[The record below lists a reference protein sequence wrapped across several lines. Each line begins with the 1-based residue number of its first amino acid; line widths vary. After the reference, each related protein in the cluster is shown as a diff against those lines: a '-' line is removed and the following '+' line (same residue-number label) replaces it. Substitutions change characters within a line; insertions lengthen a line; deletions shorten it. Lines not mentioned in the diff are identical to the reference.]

1 MKEFIV
7 DNGNKYPIESID
19 KEPID
24 GEIITLHLESEP
36 PVSVEAYVEETLP
49 SLGVIIGKVAIQL
62 DQNSVPASI
71 SVGKED
77 PHDGSLTIRKY

>member
-1 MKEFIV
+1 MKEFLV
-7 DNGNKYPIESID
+7 NNGNKYPIESIE

-49 SLGVIIGKVAIQL
+49 SLGVIIGK
-62 DQNSVPASI
+62 
-71 SVGKED
+71 
-77 PHDGSLTIRKY
+77 